1 MVKIPF
7 VPRNVFV
14 HSFFSPLRADPP
26 GNPATDNGRAP
37 IQPDKLSIA
46 CHCIRCKLTAIHGDL
61 LHLAIDLT
69 DEFDKGVVDA
79 ANAIFDIIRHDS
91 GTCLMMVDLLQ
102 RIEAEAAT
110 SAGTLQ
116 GVRLR
121 KIADDFKAYFERIN
135 K

>member
-7 VPRNVFV
+7 VPRNVFI

-26 GNPATDNGRAP
+26 GTPATDHGRAP
-37 IQPDKLSIA
+37 IQPDSLSMA
-46 CHCIRCKLTAIHGDL
+46 CHCIRCKLTAIHGNL
-61 LHLAIDLT
+61 LHLAIDLP

-79 ANAIFDIIRHDS
+79 ANAIFDLIRHDS
-91 GTCLMMVDLLQ
+91 GTCLVTGDLLQ
-102 RIEAEAAT
+102 RIEAEAVT

-121 KIADDFKAYFERIN
+121 KIADDLKAYFERID